1 MYRDD
6 TKCMETRL
14 AMGGTEEQIRYI
26 ISEPLHLDR
35 GCITYSLL
43 CPIAASILPTYDA
56 MMI

>member
-14 AMGGTEEQIRYI
+14 AMEVQIRYI

-43 CPIAASILPTYDA
+43 CPTYDA